1 MIATYIIDGVKV
13 ITGGHPRRVTWMSD
27 WSRADEL
34 ADRALLYRRHYGP
47 STYGHSGLLRAGR
60 RAPRDPERAGDVA
73 VTGRCWCDHEITD
86 HWFLYSLEHADPES
100 RCLECACRDFEV
112 QPELFE
118 EATV

>member
-1 MIATYIIDGVKV
+1 
-13 ITGGHPRRVTWMSD
+13 
-27 WSRADEL
+27 
-34 ADRALLYRRHYGP
+34 
-47 STYGHSGLLRAGR
+47 
-60 RAPRDPERAGDVA
+60 

-118 EATV
+118 DVTA